1 MHPDLVQGFIKDN
14 PGTPQP
20 KAADLAVVFFEDF
33 SARYPGKFPAVVTG
47 TGLNGRTARKVDPVN
62 AGADIQSIFF
72 DMWRDEHPDAELRD
86 VPADMITASASGL
99 DPHISLQNAL
109 FQLDRVASKWAADKK
124 RPPEEV
130 RKEVELIVRK
140 NASAPWDG
148 IAGER
153 YVNVLEIN
161 LELRKQYGEP

>member
-1 MHPDLVQGFIKDN
+1 
-14 PGTPQP
+14 
-20 KAADLAVVFFEDF
+20 
-33 SARYPGKFPAVVTG
+33 
-47 TGLNGRTARKVDPVN
+47 
-62 AGADIQSIFF
+62 
-72 DMWRDEHPDAELRD
+72 MWRDEHPDAELRD